1 MAVRHKVKGIPCG
14 AVHGSAFSEH
24 YICTRKFKHKG
35 DHVQAV
41 INYITDDEKIPEF
54 IRSDKLGVAWVLGG
68 SRCVIKKKWSNRE

>member
-24 YICTRKFKHKG
+24 YICTRNFKHKG

-41 INYITDDEKIPEF
+41 VNYITGEEKFPIF
-54 IRSDKLGVAWVLGG
+54 INSGFGLAWVLGA
-68 SRCVIKKKWSNRE
+68 SRYEVKKRWHNNE